1 MKLALVSSL
10 YAPNGHGGAER
21 VVQDLA
27 EGLAAL
33 GHAVH
38 VLCLG
43 RGDRVERARLNG
55 VEVRYC
61 PLRNLYWPFP
71 VSPAG
76 LAGKVAWHAIDAHNA
91 RMARIVDGLLEE
103 VAPELVNTHN
113 IAGFSAAV
121 WAPVARRGLP
131 LVHTLH
137 DHYLLCPYSTMHR
150 GGRNCERPCLACR
163 AVTAPRRALTRH
175 VDGVIG
181 VSRYILERHRALGL
195 FAQANAQVVYNGFGE
210 PVPPA
215 PRATGP
221 ALRIGFLGSLVPP
234 KGADRLV
241 DAFLRLAPGAAE
253 LHLAGAGDPGYETE
267 LRRRTASRRDVHWRG
282 VVQADL
288 FLAELDLLV
297 VPSIYHDPMPRVV
310 LEAFRQGVPVAG
322 ARRGGIP
329 EGFAGDCGWL
339 YDPDD
344 PAALAAILAEAVA
357 SPERLRRMREAAR
370 AAVRRCSLGAMLEG
384 YLHAYR
390 VAIARRAAPA
400 AIASR

>member
-27 EGLAAL
+27 EGLAAR

-43 RGDRVERARLNG
+43 RADRVERARLNG

-71 VSPAG
+71 ASPAG
-76 LAGKVAWHAIDAHNA
+76 FAGKVAWHAIDAHNP
-91 RMARIVDGLLEE
+91 RMARIVDGLLAE

-113 IAGFSAAV
+113 LAGFSAAV

-150 GGRNCERPCLACR
+150 GGANCARPCLACR
-163 AVTAPRRALTRH
+163 AASAPRRAMTRH

-181 VSRYILERHRALGL
+181 VSRYILDRHRELGL
-195 FAQANAQVVYNGFGE
+195 FAQADASVVYNGFAG
-210 PVPPA
+210 PAPAA
-215 PRATGP
+215 PRAPGAHP
-221 ALRIGFLGSLVPP
+221 RIGFLGSLVPA
-234 KGADRLV
+234 KGVDRLV

-253 LHLAGAGDPGYETE
+253 LHIAGAGDPAYEAQ
-267 LRRRTASRRDVHWRG
+267 LRRRTASREAVRWHG
-282 VVQADL
+282 VVDPEP
-288 FLAELDLLV
+288 FLAGLDLLV
-297 VPSIYHDPMPRVV
+297 VPSINHDPMPRVV
-310 LEAFRQGVPVAG
+310 LEAFRQSVPVAG

-344 PAALAAILAEAVA
+344 PAALAAILAQAVA
-357 SPERLRRMREAAR
+357 RPERLAQMREAAR
-370 AAVRRCSLGAMLEG
+370 AAARRFPLEAMLEG
-384 YLHAYR
+384 YLRAYR
-390 VAIARRAAPA
+390 EAAARRAS
-400 AIASR
+400 ASR